1 MIKFNEVKA
10 ATVAANNESDTDR
23 MYNISAT
30 VEVKNGV
37 ATNVSHGSVKK
48 LEGEEEIATFNGWNE
63 NHLNVSMNNVADEEQ
78 DAVFA
83 AVRAFVKQL
92 REKAGNLNLT
102 EACI

>member
-10 ATVAANNESDTDR
+10 ATVAANNESDIDR

-48 LEGEEEIATFNGWNE
+48 LECEEEIATFDGWNE
-63 NHLNVSMNNVADEEQ
+63 RHLTVNINNVADEEQ
-78 DAVFA
+78 DAIFA
-83 AVRAFVKQL
+83 TVRSFVTQL
-92 REKAGNLNLT
+92 REKANSLNLIN
-102 EACI
+102 ACI